1 VRFFLIQKNYYR
13 IFEML
18 DITALDSVVM
28 QQIPIQCDIYDV
40 SQENW
45 DSLIDDMVARIKR
58 K

>member
-1 VRFFLIQKNYYR
+1 
-13 IFEML
+13 ML